1 MLVRAADQLP
11 ITDRVQNGAMTS
23 VTHKAKTQG
32 SVEARAEKQHWSRFG
47 FLKYGLMYP
56 RLALDLLCSRGS
68 CLYLQSVWL

>member
-1 MLVRAADQLP
+1 MGSQAPVVTSRPDLMLVRAADQLP

-47 FLKYGLMYP
+47 FLK
-56 RLALDLLCSRGS
+56 
-68 CLYLQSVWL
+68 